1 MKDDIKEE
9 IAKEIS
15 DSYYEVL
22 LTAFEE
28 QKQKFN
34 VTILVID
41 FMAKLREKGIVCN
54 VDDIFIDTFIDK
66 MYVEANKFYW
76 KVGFKV
82 ESRIFGY
89 ACVSSKEQNEE
100 FLLLYYIQCLNYMYS
115 YFIFPFYWDSH
126 YI

>member
-1 MKDDIKEE
+1 MKDDIKGE
-9 IAKEIS
+9 IAEEIS

-41 FMAKLREKGIVCN
+41 FMAKLREKGIACN

-66 MYVEANKFYW
+66 MYVEANKFIG
-76 KVGFKV
+76 K
-82 ESRIFGY
+82 
-89 ACVSSKEQNEE
+89 
-100 FLLLYYIQCLNYMYS
+100 
-115 YFIFPFYWDSH
+115 
-126 YI
+126 